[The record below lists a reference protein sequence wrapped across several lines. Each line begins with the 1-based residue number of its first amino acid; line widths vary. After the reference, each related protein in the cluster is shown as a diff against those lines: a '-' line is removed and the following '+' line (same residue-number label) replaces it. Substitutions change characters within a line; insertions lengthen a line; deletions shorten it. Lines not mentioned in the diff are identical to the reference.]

1 MEICQSGQSN
11 LQKKIMIG
19 WNRSKK
25 WRHNSTVKLLGVQW
39 PFQKNETFF
48 YLGGNCPSKHEQ
60 IEPKAQFFE
69 LEMTK
74 EQQKE
79 KKS

>member
-1 MEICQSGQSN
+1 MTI
-11 LQKKIMIG
+11 
-19 WNRSKK
+19 
-25 WRHNSTVKLLGVQW
+25 
-39 PFQKNETFF
+39 PKNETFF
-48 YLGGNCPSKHEQ
+48 YLGGNCPSEHEQ